1 MCDSTYCHIHISF
14 YCNYSFKE
22 GLNIA
27 YTSIKLAV
35 SSDLTEE
42 NVLPWD
48 VKGGGG
54 AGKAVERNVIKTIRE
69 PVKPHV
75 LD

>member
-1 MCDSTYCHIHISF
+1 MYKH
-14 YCNYSFKE
+14 
-22 GLNIA
+22 
-27 YTSIKLAV
+27 AV

-54 AGKAVERNVIKTIRE
+54 AWKAVERNVIKTIRE
-69 PVKPHV
+69 PVQPHV